1 MDFLKLTKS
10 SLQQLT
16 KLFLLPVITIVIVVG
31 LSAKFL
37 LPKVGDIQ
45 KILLET
51 QKINQELASLES
63 KAGKLNELKNSSL
76 TADFQQMEML
86 LPSEKN
92 IMLIF
97 STLGNLEKR
106 NNVTIERL
114 SVKPGLIDKGKVQA
128 DKKTKTGSEDLS
140 FSFSVT
146 GTQDSVNQFL
156 EDLLATA
163 PIFTVNKVNLAIN
176 SGIVDATI
184 DVATYF
190 QSLPE
195 TLGNINTPLSELSA
209 TQKKTL
215 EIVKRYNAVDTSLE
229 EISEE
234 ESASPSALPKVNK
247 GIFNL

>member
-1 MDFLKLTKS
+1 MIKNI
-10 SLQQLT
+10 LQQIKPL
-16 KLFLLPVITIVIVVG
+16 LLPVITIIIVVV

-76 TADFQQMEML
+76 TSDFQQMEML

-97 STLGNLEKR
+97 STLEILEKR
-106 NNVTIERL
+106 NNVIIEGL
-114 SVKPGLIDKGKVQA
+114 SIKPGLIDKGKVQA

-140 FSFSVT
+140 FIFSVT

-156 EDLLATA
+156 DELLSTA

-184 DVATYF
+184 DVVTYF

-195 TLGNINTPLSELSA
+195 SLGNITTPLPELSA

-215 EIVKRYNAVDTSLE
+215 ETVKRYNAVDTSFE
-229 EISEE
+229 EISGG